1 MNISAS
7 LLLKYTKPILHQTP
21 NSPRNHIKPLQL
33 KLRLMYRGNFPVH
46 KSITVFHR
54 SERLC
59 VIKIKKVNPQPSS
72 PQHVWFTQYYSVNHL
87 TEWDAA
93 LNFLWIQYIYID
105 RDDQTDRISLSQE
118 SSTQI
123 KNKMSAAASSAVAS
137 SLYPYC
143 ITSGE
148 PYPPKKPAPSVTAR
162 SIGNSCWC

>member
-1 MNISAS
+1 MESYKATT
-7 LLLKYTKPILHQTP
+7 TKAEVDVQ
-21 NSPRNHIKPLQL
+21 NSELTA
-33 KLRLMYRGNFPVH
+33 NFPVH

-148 PYPPKKPAPSVTAR
+148 PYPPKKTGTKCHSQINREFMLMLMRQTGPFTNVA
-162 SIGNSCWC
+162 N

>member
-21 NSPRNHIKPLQL
+21 NSPRNHKATTIKAEVDVDNS
-33 KLRLMYRGNFPVH
+33 KTANFPVH

-105 RDDQTDRISLSQE
+105 RDDQTDTISLSQE

-123 KNKMSAAASSAVAS
+123 KNKMSAAAAASSAVAS

-148 PYPPKKPAPSVTAR
+148 PYPLKNRHPVSQPDQ
-162 SIGNSCWC
+162 